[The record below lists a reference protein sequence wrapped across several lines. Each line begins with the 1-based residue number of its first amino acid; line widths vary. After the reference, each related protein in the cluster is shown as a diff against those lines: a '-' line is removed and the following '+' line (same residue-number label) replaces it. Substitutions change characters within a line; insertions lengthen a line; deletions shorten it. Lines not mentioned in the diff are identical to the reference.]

1 MPQDND
7 IQSVLFHDSHR
18 ALQTDIVA
26 VQSQVIYGSVGNS
39 IAIPAIKQRGLRAL
53 AVPTVLFSNT
63 PHYDTFYG
71 GVIPIEWFS
80 GYLRALED
88 RETLRELQAVL
99 TGYMGSADQIRR
111 LTAWL
116 VERKKSHPDLLIL
129 VDPVIG
135 DVDSGVYVKPGIPE
149 AYRELLLPLAQGIT
163 PNLFELSVLTGLP
176 CHTLD
181 EAIYAAKTLLSETLK
196 WVVITSA
203 PGDSAQSLSVV
214 TVSAGSVDVVQ
225 HERVVTSLKGTGDL
239 FCAELLCCLLAG
251 QSIAASAEYAAN
263 RVFEVIQ
270 WTQQHQYDELVLP
283 AQ

>member
-1 MPQDND
+1 
-7 IQSVLFHDSHR
+7 
-18 ALQTDIVA
+18 
-26 VQSQVIYGSVGNS
+26 
-39 IAIPAIKQRGLRAL
+39 
-53 AVPTVLFSNT
+53 
-63 PHYDTFYG
+63 
-71 GVIPIEWFS
+71 
-80 GYLRALED
+80 
-88 RETLRELQAVL
+88 
-99 TGYMGSADQIRR
+99 MGSADQIRR